1 MSRLHY
7 LFIFLVSLSYAIQF
21 FISKLAVQ
29 RVDYINLIIQRYIV
43 GSIILF
49 ILTMIFR
56 REEFIDSISKES
68 IMYSFFIALCS
79 VMGSAFLYL
88 LLKSDSLS
96 VVIPTIEPLIVILT
110 FIFGI
115 VFLKEKF
122 SFRLLGGI
130 VLAMVGVYLINT
142 SKH

>member
-1 MSRLHY
+1 MSPLHY
-7 LFIFLVSLSYAIQF
+7 LYVFLVSACYAIQF
-21 FISKLAVQ
+21 FISKLAVEH
-29 RVDYINLIIQRYIV
+29 VDYINLIIQRYIV

-56 REEFIDSISKES
+56 RNEFIESVSKETV
-68 IMYSFFIALCS
+68 MYSFFIALCS

-96 VVIPTIEPLIVILT
+96 IVIPTIEPLIVVLT
-110 FIFGI
+110 FIFGL

-130 VLAMVGVYLINT
+130 VLAIVGVYLINT

>member
-7 LFIFLVSLSYAIQF
+7 LFIFLVSISYAIQF

-68 IMYSFFIALCS
+68 IMYSFLIALCS
-79 VMGSAFLYL
+79 IMGSAFLYL

-96 VVIPTIEPLIVILT
+96 IVIPTIEPLIVVLT

-130 VLAMVGVYLINT
+130 VLAIVGVYLINT